1 MLPVSDRAQDRTA
14 SILEGLALEDSR
26 VHPSVDTLPARWLGK
41 CHACHLGASTA
52 SGDWFLFTDA
62 DCWPKKEV
70 IAHAIAVAERENVDH
85 VTLTPVS
92 SLRRFL
98 PKRGISLS

>member
-1 MLPVSDRAQDRTA
+1 MHLLS
-14 SILEGLALEDSR
+14 LAFLG
-26 VHPSVDTLPARWLGK
+26 PAEALTG
-41 CHACHLGASTA
+41 HLGASTA

-62 DCWPKKEV
+62 DCWLKKEV
-70 IAHAIAVAERENVDH
+70 IARAIAVAEWENVDH

-92 SLRRFL
+92 RFRRFL

>member
-1 MLPVSDRAQDRTA
+1 M
-14 SILEGLALEDSR
+14 
-26 VHPSVDTLPARWLGK
+26 HPKRVDTLAARWLGK

-62 DCWPKKEV
+62 DCWLEKEV
-70 IAHAIAVAERENVDH
+70 IARAIAVAEWENVDH

-92 SLRRFL
+92 RFRRFL